1 MGSILRLGVLVLLM
15 FVVGSARAEA
25 GFWDWLEE
33 LNGPGPS
40 TGWNF
45 MLNVRCTGNE
55 EVRDEKGA
63 VIRTEPLKLGFLQ
76 LPKNARS
83 NARCLFFD
91 FRNLHAKEDERFF
104 PVDVTTWEVGPSAW
118 VHPALEVGAGFGRME
133 FRSQN
138 TITGEEFS
146 SGNWTISFPRV
157 MFKPLLALPFK
168 TFEDARWGILQMYFK
183 ETIVVGDLTNNDFAS
198 KPGTFFDRSDQRV
211 ESVGFIVDLTVL
223 ADMLI
228 TKAGG
233 R

>member
-63 VIRTEPLKLGFLQ
+63 VMRTEPLKLGFLQ

-104 PVDVTTWEVGPSAW
+104 PVDVTTWGAATASVSAGARSSRRERLESAVCAIPCPPW
-118 VHPALEVGAGFGRME
+118 VRSYSGGERNPFRHPCGGLRLGGMWPPVR
-133 FRSQN
+133 
-138 TITGEEFS
+138 
-146 SGNWTISFPRV
+146 
-157 MFKPLLALPFK
+157 
-168 TFEDARWGILQMYFK
+168 
-183 ETIVVGDLTNNDFAS
+183 
-198 KPGTFFDRSDQRV
+198 GTHRPMRL
-211 ESVGFIVDLTVL
+211 GT
-223 ADMLI
+223 
-228 TKAGG
+228 
-233 R
+233 